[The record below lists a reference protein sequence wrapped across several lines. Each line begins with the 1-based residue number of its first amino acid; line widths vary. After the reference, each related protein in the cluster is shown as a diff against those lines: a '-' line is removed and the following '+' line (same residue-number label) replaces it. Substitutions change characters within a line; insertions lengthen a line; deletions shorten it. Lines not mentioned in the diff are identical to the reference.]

1 MQTCEDCAVALCA
14 ASVVIWCCAL
24 HCLNLLTEMQRR
36 LCNYCY
42 CVIQICTKPKSH
54 SLLCISVNAANYI
67 FMNNRS

>member
-42 CVIQICTKPKSH
+42 CVIQILHEAKVT
-54 SLLCISVNAANYI
+54 
-67 FMNNRS
+67 